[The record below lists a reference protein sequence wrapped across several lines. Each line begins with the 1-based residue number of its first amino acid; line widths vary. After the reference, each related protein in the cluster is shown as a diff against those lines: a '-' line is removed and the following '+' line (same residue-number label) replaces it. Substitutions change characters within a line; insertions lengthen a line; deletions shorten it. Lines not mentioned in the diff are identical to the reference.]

1 MEAPMSHKVSSASE
15 ARIHGHFS
23 TQEAERARKRH
34 GQNRGRNARQSGAL
48 ARAGPMKVQCVS
60 SKLKEWEHED

>member
-1 MEAPMSHKVSSASE
+1 MSHRVSSASE
-15 ARIHGHFS
+15 ARIHGHIS